1 VVEIAQYLVY
11 LLSAALF
18 VWGLRR
24 LGSPA
29 TARSGNALAALAMLL
44 AVVVTL
50 LDRGIV
56 SWTGIA
62 AGLLVGAIIGALLA
76 RTVKMTA
83 MPELVGV
90 FNGLGGGASALV
102 AAAEF
107 FRTFGPTWN
116 IEGSGNAGVGMPL
129 VALSGLGSPGTASV
143 ALGVLVGTVT
153 FSGSFIAF
161 GKLKG
166 FLPGRPVVWPLQKTL
181 NLILF
186 LSAVGISAVLAAGAG
201 GVIDL
206 GAPTLLLA
214 ALAGIALLL
223 GIFLVLPIG
232 GADMPVVISLLNSYS
247 GLAASAAGFVVGNP
261 LLIIAGALV
270 GASGLILTQ
279 LMCRAMNRSLAN
291 VAFGAF
297 GGTGVQAGT
306 DTGDRPVRR
315 TTPEEAALLLAY
327 AQSVIIVP
335 GYGLAVAQAQ
345 HEVRKLMDLL
355 QARDVQVRFAIH
367 PVAGR
372 MPGHMN
378 VLLAEAD
385 IPYDLLVDMDDA
397 NPEFPRT
404 DVVVVVGANDV
415 VNPVA
420 RDPGSAI
427 AGMPILD
434 VDRARSVV
442 VIKRSLSPGFAGID
456 NPLFYNENTFML
468 FMDAKEA
475 VSSLAREVKEA

>member
-62 AGLLVGAIIGALLA
+62 AGLLAGAIIGALLA

-102 AAAEF
+102 ASAEF
-107 FRTFGPTWN
+107 FRTFQVTWATAVSGASGPLPA
-116 IEGSGNAGVGMPL
+116 I
-129 VALSGLGSPGTASV
+129 SGLGAPGAASV

-153 FSGSFIAF
+153 LSGSFIAF

-181 NLILF
+181 NLLLF
-186 LSAVGISAVLAAGAG
+186 LTAVGISALLAVGAG
-201 GVIDL
+201 GLIDL

-297 GGTGVQAGT
+297 GGAGVQASA
-306 DTGDRPVRR
+306 DAGDRPVRR

-327 AQSVIIVP
+327 AQSVVIVP

-385 IPYDLLVDMDDA
+385 VPYDLLVDMDDA

-415 VNPVA
+415 VNPIA
-420 RDPGSAI
+420 RDPDSPI

-434 VDRARSVV
+434 VDRARSVI

>member
-1 VVEIAQYLVY
+1 MAPAFAQDLVY

-18 VWGLRR
+18 VWGLKR

-44 AVVVTL
+44 AVAVTL
-50 LDRGIV
+50 LDRGIL
-56 SWTGIA
+56 SWGGLLAALA
-62 AGLLVGAIIGALLA
+62 AGSVIGALLA
-76 RTVKMTA
+76 RMVKMTD
-83 MPELVGV
+83 MPQLVGI

-102 AAAEF
+102 AGAEF
-107 FRTFGPTWN
+107 LRAPD
-116 IEGSGNAGVGMPL
+116 
-129 VALSGLGSPGTASV
+129 ALGGAGTASV
-143 ALGVLVGTVT
+143 AVGVIVGGVT
-153 FSGSFIAF
+153 FSGSFVAF
-161 GKLKG
+161 GKLQG
-166 FLPGRPVVWPLQKTL
+166 FITGRPVTWPLQKTL
-181 NLILF
+181 NLLLF
-186 LSAVGISAVLAAGAG
+186 AGALVGSVVLVLAMTGTMEAGRPELILA
-201 GVIDL
+201 
-206 GAPTLLLA
+206 TLTGL
-214 ALAGIALLL
+214 ALLL

-247 GLAASAAGFVVGNP
+247 GLAASAAGFVLGNP

-297 GGTGVQAGT
+297 GGTGGSVSAEG
-306 DTGDRPVRR
+306 GDRPVHR
-315 TTPEEAALLLAY
+315 TDPEDAALLLAY
-327 AQSVIIVP
+327 AQSVMIVP

-345 HEVRKLMDLL
+345 HEVRKLTDLL
-355 QARDVQVRFAIH
+355 EEREVQVRFAIH

-385 IPYDLLVDMDDA
+385 IPYDLLLDLDDA
-397 NPEFPRT
+397 NPEFART

-415 VNPVA
+415 VNPLA

-434 VDRARSVV
+434 VDRAAKVIVV
-442 VIKRSLSPGFAGID
+442 KRSLSPGFAGID
-456 NPLFYNENTFML
+456 NPLFYAENTLML

-475 VSSLAREVKEA
+475 MASVAREVKEL

>member
-1 VVEIAQYLVY
+1 VVESAQYLVY

-62 AGLLVGAIIGALLA
+62 AGLLAGAIIGALLA

-107 FRTFGPTWN
+107 FRTFGVTWSM
-116 IEGSGNAGVGMPL
+116 EPSGDAGIGVPL
-129 VALSGLGSPGTASV
+129 VALSGLGAPGAASV

-181 NLILF
+181 NLVLF

-201 GVIDL
+201 GVLDL

-214 ALAGIALLL
+214 ALAGIAFLL

-297 GGTGVQAGT
+297 GGTGVQAGA
-306 DTGDRPVRR
+306 DSGDRPVRR

-385 IPYDLLVDMDDA
+385 VPYDLLVDMDDA

-420 RDPGSAI
+420 RDPGSPI